1 MRLLVVPAAGLG
13 SRLGASVPKVLAPV
27 NGQSM
32 LSLLLDL
39 YRSWIQGLVVITHPS
54 FTSHVTAHLEQ
65 LLQNASVRWSVAEQQ
80 SPTGMLD
87 AIIEARPLISTNDP
101 STIWITWCDQVG
113 VLPATIERLAG
124 ADSGSALTVPTIWRA
139 NPYIHFDRD
148 REGRIVRV
156 LHRREGD
163 ALPER
168 GESDIGL
175 FALSREAY
183 LDYLPRY
190 ARETERGQQT
200 RERNFLPFIPWLAV
214 RAPVRTFPASDEREA
229 IGINSPED
237 LRRVEAW
244 LRSAQHANET
254 RSSAS

>member
-13 SRLGASVPKVLAPV
+13 SRLGASVPKVLATV

-32 LSLLLDL
+32 LSLLVDL
-39 YRSWIQGLVVITHPS
+39 YRSWIEGLVVITHPS
-54 FTSHVTAHLEQ
+54 STSQVTAHLQ
-65 LLQNASVRWSVAEQQ
+65 RLLPNAPVRWWVAEQQ

-87 AIIEARPLISTNDP
+87 AIMEARQLVASNDP
-101 STIWITWCDQVG
+101 ETIWITWCDQVG
-113 VLPATIERLAG
+113 VLPSTAERLAG
-124 ADSGSALTVPTIWRA
+124 AERGCALTVPTIWRA
-139 NPYIHFDRD
+139 HPYIHFDRD
-148 REGRIVRV
+148 QRGRIVRV

-163 ALPER
+163 TLPDR

-214 RAPVRTFPASDEREA
+214 RAPVCTLSASDEREA

-237 LRRVEAW
+237 LRTVEAW
-244 LRSAQHANET
+244 LRTPQRANEM